1 MADDEWS
8 ALDEELE
15 KALSGKKGRGK
26 GGRGGDRGGSDH
38 GSGRA
43 GHPPVRRDAPA
54 PPPPPRPSTS
64 GARWTR
70 SSRSSSAAARDPTK
84 TAGTTARGPD
94 VRTNP
99 RSNTTIVNNN
109 NNVNIDTNHT
119 VSFRT
124 KPLGSSLLLR
134 PPSRRARRETR
145 RPRRAFRRA
154 PRGSLDVVVVCP
166 RGGIRG
172 SRRRLRRHHLLRRRH
187 LHHLHHPLHSAASH
201 RRHVSSDVP
210 PSERRSRESA
220 REIDLLERVNPS
232 DPSVSSES
240 LAVKKFT
247 RVVDNPAPET
257 IRDKAALDVTLAH
270 LYSLLGG
277 RADYANLPGE
287 IPLVR
292 RANFLW
298 DRLRAF
304 VRTCRCRRCGTRGR
318 SSGSNRWRD
327 SPSRSSISCARNE
340 CSAAVSVPAT
350 GPAAARTTAICTSNS
365 SERRRDARA
374 RLRRRRERTRR
385 RQTTPPKPRRF
396 GTPRFGTSCLGT
408 PRHLVPERGRDA
420 VLPPSPSDG
429 HARTV
434 PPPRRSRV
442 SSRSTRRG
450 RARRVGVARGGLR
463 ARRAPRILRRKL
475 RRIF

>member
-54 PPPPPRPSTS
+54 PPPPRPSTS

-109 NNVNIDTNHT
+109 NNVNINTNHT

-134 PPSRRARRETR
+134 PPQPPSATR
-145 RPRRAFRRA
+145 NSPPAPRLRRA

-220 REIDLLERVNPS
+220 REIDLLERGSS

-257 IRDKAALDVTLAH
+257 IRDKAALDATLAH

-298 DRLRAF
+298 DRLRGVRQDMSLQAMRDAWAVERLEQMARFAVAIEYLLCDERMLGGGVGAGDGTGGGAHNSHLHVEQLGKTLAETPRTPTTTPLTNTPTTDDNPKTPALRHPALRNLMPRHPAAPRTRTRARCCATAF
-304 VRTCRCRRCGTRGR
+304 SFGWTRTDRSAAPTEPRFFAIYAARRAT
-318 SSGSNRWRD
+318 RWR
-327 SPSRSSISCARNE
+327 
-340 CSAAVSVPAT
+340 
-350 GPAAARTTAICTSNS
+350 
-365 SERRRDARA
+365 RA
-374 RLRRRRERTRR
+374 RW
-385 RQTTPPKPRRF
+385 P
-396 GTPRFGTSCLGT
+396 G
-408 PRHLVPERGRDA
+408 
-420 VLPPSPSDG
+420 
-429 HARTV
+429 
-434 PPPRRSRV
+434 
-442 SSRSTRRG
+442 
-450 RARRVGVARGGLR
+450 